1 MTAGSFN
8 VSMLLTA
15 DASRAKAEL
24 ASTTAAVSKTKAE
37 VAGLG
42 QQSAATDA
50 QIAGLQAELGR
61 MRTQLDAVVLAEA
74 KASSAAEALTA
85 KVAQL
90 EAALGRGGGRSGG
103 RGAAAAISN
112 LVAQFNDIGVMMASG
127 QSPLLL
133 AAQQGTQISQVLGP
147 LGARGAVQALSG
159 AFLGMLNPVNFA
171 VFGAVAALG
180 LLGGALRGV
189 FGDAKSV
196 EDAIGELADATKSW
210 QQEAKIGNAEL
221 ARMFGD
227 VTPEIVELQRQIT
240 ELSLVELLLKAADAT
255 DTLGSRFDN
264 LFGKISQSQIADLL
278 NVPLSRQVT
287 GKDGFRSQQIDPAVQ
302 QFKGSLETLNQSTD
316 LSDQIAALRSMRE
329 LILQSAGGIR
339 GMSDEQR
346 EYFKL
351 VRALEAQLLAAKAA
365 QEGLGSA
372 AQIAQAW
379 GEKTLA
385 DLRSEAEIRNVIR
398 AFGEDSVEVVRARFQ
413 AERQAFETLLA
424 SKDITGQL
432 RDELIAAWDAANGTD
447 TGLKG
452 MLASFLDV
460 VGASD
465 DTRRAVED
473 AWDAITGATGAT
485 NVWASAMAGVAAK
498 VQGIGQALA
507 SLGKT
512 EISNANKEIER
523 DALRAGKSAAEAR
536 RAALES
542 EIKAESK
549 RREADAKSE
558 IQRAVIRSET
568 EAKLRGVALDAEI
581 ADLRTA
587 ANERDRAANRGAS
600 ASRKQTERAQKYI
613 ASLQDELD
621 ILRETDPVQKEMIR
635 NRVALA
641 GATEEERKK
650 VEELI
655 RTRQREEQQ
664 QKQVQD
670 AWEFSKNSAY
680 DALETLIL
688 QGGKASEVMANLANA
703 IAKALLQSAL
713 LGTGPLAGIFGGQG
727 TGLLDVIG
735 GALRIPGVP
744 AKADGGLMIGPGGP
758 REDKIL
764 ARLSNGEFVV
774 NAAATARHRPLL
786 EQINRAPAFA
796 NGGFVGGGAAAA
808 AFGQGGRGPIEI
820 MLMLSDDLNARIV
833 KVSEGVSVRTVKA
846 GLQHYDAKVLPVSLQ
861 KVQGDPRRVG

>member
-15 DASRAKAEL
+15 DAKQARAEIKGTGADL
-24 ASTTAAVSKTKAE
+24 QTLGKSAQAAGATTAAGLKQAE
-37 VAGLG
+37 VEMARL
-42 QQSAATDA
+42 
-50 QIAGLQAELGR
+50 R
-61 MRTQLDAVVLAEA
+61 RT
-74 KASSAAEALTA
+74 STGTTA
-85 KVAQL
+85 
-90 EAALGRGGGRSGG
+90 
-103 RGAAAAISN
+103 N
-112 LVAQFNDIGVMMASG
+112 LIAQFNDIGVMMAAG

-133 AAQQGTQISQVLGP
+133 AAQQGTQISQALGP
-147 LGARGAVQALSG
+147 LGARGAVQALGG

-351 VRALEAQLLAAKAA
+351 VRALEAQLLAAEAA

-398 AFGEDSVEVVRARFQ
+398 TFGEDSVEVVRARFQ
-413 AERQAFETLLA
+413 AERQAFEALLA

-432 RDELIAAWDAANGTD
+432 RDDLIAAWDAANGTD

-507 SLGKT
+507 ALGKT
-512 EISNANKEIER
+512 GIANASKEVER
-523 DALRAGKSAAEAR
+523 DALKAGKSAAEAR

-542 EIKAESK
+542 EIKAEAQL
-549 RREADAKSE
+549 RENAAQSGIE
-558 IQRAVIRSET
+558 RYAIQKET

-587 ANERDRAANRGAS
+587 ANERERASNRGAS

-635 NRVALA
+635 NREALA
-641 GATEEERKK
+641 GATAEERAK

-655 RTRQREEQQ
+655 TAKQREVQA
-664 QKQVQD
+664 QKQAQD
-670 AWEFSKNSAY
+670 AWEFSKNAAY
-680 DALETLIL
+680 DALDALIL
-688 QGGKASEVMANLANA
+688 QGESATEVMANLANA

-727 TGLLDVIG
+727 TGLFDVIG
-735 GALRIPGVP
+735 GVFGVP

-758 REDKIL
+758 RDDKIL

-796 NGGFVGGGAAAA
+796 NGGLVGGGAAATP
-808 AFGQGGRGPIEI
+808 FGQGGGGPIEI
-820 MLMLSDDLNARIV
+820 MLTLSDDLNARIV

-846 GLQHYDAKVLPVSLQ
+846 GLQHYDAKVLPVSLRQ
-861 KVQGDPRRVG
+861 VQGDPRRVG